1 MILLCHEGLNNAA
14 ITEKLEM
21 TKVASDKSPH
31 QHRKGACIMNEH
43 NAVVAIYNTHTE
55 AEAAIKEL
63 KRAAFNI
70 TKLSIVGKDYHTD
83 EHVVGYYNTGDRMKY
98 WGKLGVLWGSVWG
111 VLLGA
116 GFFAIPGVGPVLIA
130 GPLLGWVLGA
140 LEGAAITGGM
150 TAIGAGLYSLGIPK
164 DSVLTYEAA
173 LKSNK
178 FILVAHGTAEEAA
191 QARKILH
198 TTQPHSLDTHTTV
211 AEESGTVA

>member
-1 MILLCHEGLNNAA
+1 MSE
-14 ITEKLEM
+14 
-21 TKVASDKSPH
+21 
-31 QHRKGACIMNEH
+31 Q

-98 WGKLGVLWGSVWG
+98 WGTLGAFWGSLWGM
-111 VLLGA
+111 LLGA
-116 GFFAIPGVGPVLIA
+116 GFFAIPGIGPVLVA

-140 LEGAAITGGM
+140 LEGAVVTGGM

-164 DSVLTYEAA
+164 DSVLKYEMA

-178 FILVAHGTAEEAA
+178 FILVAHGTADEAA
-191 QARKILH
+191 QARTILH
-198 TTQPHSLDTHTTV
+198 TTQPHALDTHTTV
-211 AEESGTVA
+211 AEEAGTVA

>member
-1 MILLCHEGLNNAA
+1 M
-14 ITEKLEM
+14 
-21 TKVASDKSPH
+21 S
-31 QHRKGACIMNEH
+31 EH

-83 EHVVGYYNTGDRMKY
+83 EHVVGYYNTGDRMQY
-98 WGKLGVLWGSVWG
+98 WGTLGAFWGSLWGM
-111 VLLGA
+111 LLGA
-116 GFFAIPGVGPVLIA
+116 GFFAIPGIGPVLVA

-140 LEGAAITGGM
+140 LEGAVVTGGM
-150 TAIGAGLYSLGIPK
+150 TAIGAGLFSLGIPK
-164 DSVLTYEAA
+164 DSVLKYEMA

-178 FILVAHGTAEEAA
+178 FVLVAHGTVDEAE

-198 TTQPHSLDTHTTV
+198 TTQPHALDTHTTV
-211 AEESGTVA
+211 VEEAGAVA

>member
-1 MILLCHEGLNNAA
+1 M
-14 ITEKLEM
+14 
-21 TKVASDKSPH
+21 S
-31 QHRKGACIMNEH
+31 EH

-63 KRAAFNI
+63 QRAAFNI

-98 WGKLGVLWGSVWG
+98 WGTLGAFWGSLWGM
-111 VLLGA
+111 LLGA
-116 GFFAIPGVGPVLIA
+116 GFFAIPGIGPVLVA

-140 LEGAAITGGM
+140 LEGAVVTGGM
-150 TAIGAGLYSLGIPK
+150 TALGAGLYSLGIPK
-164 DSVLTYEAA
+164 DSVLKYEMA

-178 FILVAHGTAEEAA
+178 FILVAHGTADEAA

-198 TTQPHSLDTHTTV
+198 TTQPHALDTHTTV
-211 AEESGTVA
+211 AEEAGTVA

>member
-1 MILLCHEGLNNAA
+1 MSE
-14 ITEKLEM
+14 
-21 TKVASDKSPH
+21 V
-31 QHRKGACIMNEH
+31 

-63 KRAAFNI
+63 QRAAFNI

-98 WGKLGVLWGSVWG
+98 WGKLGALWGSVWG
-111 VLLGA
+111 LLLGA
-116 GFFAIPGVGPVLIA
+116 GFFAIPGIGPVLVA

-140 LEGAAITGGM
+140 LEGAVVTGGM

-164 DSVLTYEAA
+164 DSVLKYEMA

-178 FILVAHGTAEEAA
+178 FILVAHGTADEAA

-198 TTQPHSLDTHTTV
+198 TTQPHALDTHATV
-211 AEESGTVA
+211 KEETGAVV